1 MEVRPTA
8 KNLKKM
14 KKDISILSLF
24 VDIYCKNFHKNR
36 EKRIVEARGILKEFS
51 KEISKSLCDDCE
63 KLLLH
68 SVVKRVICPFEPK
81 PACKKCPDNCYSNGF
96 REKMKEVMRFSGA
109 YLIKKGR
116 LDYIFKYFF

>member
-1 MEVRPTA
+1 MEGRLLTD
-8 KNLKKM
+8 NLKKV

-24 VDIYCKNFHKNR
+24 VDIYCRNCHKDK
-36 EKRIVEARGILKEFS
+36 EKRFVRANGILKEFS
-51 KEISKSLCDDCE
+51 KEISRSLCNDCE

-68 SVVKRVICPFEPK
+68 SAVKRVLCPFEPK
-81 PACKKCPDNCYSNGF
+81 PACKKCPENCYSNGF

-109 YLIKKGR
+109 DLIKKGR